1 MVAVQRVH
9 SVLVG
14 LLSFMKEFELIKSYF
29 AERGKERP
37 EVALGVGDDA
47 AIVKVRDKC
56 ELLISTDT
64 LVEGVHFFK
73 GMDPRSLGHK
83 AIAVNLSDIAAMGGE
98 PAWISLALTLPSID
112 QEWVAA
118 FADGVFETCQY
129 YNVQVIGGDTTQG
142 PLSIT
147 VTVHGLVPEGKA
159 LKRSGAK
166 PGDYIYVTGSL
177 GDAGVAVAWQNEKLT
192 IPEKYQSVLRNR
204 LECPTPRVAVGQA
217 IRDFASAA
225 IDVSDGVISD
235 LQHIMNAS
243 GVGAAIDVD
252 NLPLSQALRQSVPQE
267 DEQLSYALAAG
278 DDYELL
284 FTVPS
289 DKRGGLEVNLAQ
301 YNVDVTCIGQLQ
313 GLTPEITL
321 RKGGE
326 PIDLAF
332 QGFQHFQ
339 G

>member
-1 MVAVQRVH
+1 
-9 SVLVG
+9 
-14 LLSFMKEFELIKSYF
+14 MKEFELIKSFF
-29 AERGKERP
+29 AERGKQRQ
-37 EVALGVGDDA
+37 EVALGIGDDA
-47 AIVKVRDKC
+47 AIVKIPDNC
-56 ELLISTDT
+56 ELVISTDT

-73 GMDPRSLGHK
+73 GMDPQALGHK

-98 PAWISLALTLPSID
+98 PAWVSLALTLPTIEPD
-112 QEWVAA
+112 WVQS
-118 FADGVFETCQY
+118 FSDGIFETCQY

-147 VTVHGLVPEGKA
+147 VTVHGFVPEGKA

-177 GDAGVAVAWQNEKLT
+177 GDAGVAVDWQNDKLS
-192 IPEKYQSVLRNR
+192 IPEKYQAVLRNR

-217 IRDFASAA
+217 IRDFASSA
-225 IDVSDGVISD
+225 IDVSDGMISD
-235 LQHIMNAS
+235 LQHILNAS

-252 NLPLSQALRQSVPQE
+252 HLPLSQALRQSVPE
-267 DEQLSYALAAG
+267 SEYLRYALAAG

-289 DKRGGLEVNLAQ
+289 DKKGGLEVNLAQ

-313 GLTPEITL
+313 GLTPELIL

-326 PIDLAF
+326 PTDLTFA
-332 QGFQHFQ
+332 GFEHFQ
-339 G
+339 S

>member
-1 MVAVQRVH
+1 
-9 SVLVG
+9 
-14 LLSFMKEFELIKSYF
+14 MKEFELIKSYF
-29 AERGKERP
+29 AERGKQRQ

-47 AIVKVRDKC
+47 AIVTIPNNC

-73 GMDPRSLGHK
+73 DMDPRSLGHK

-98 PAWISLALTLPSID
+98 PAWVSLALTLPAVEE
-112 QEWVAA
+112 EWVKA
-118 FADGVFETCQY
+118 FSDGIFETCEY

-147 VTVHGLVPEGKA
+147 VTVHGFAPEGKA
-159 LKRSGAK
+159 LRRSGAK

-177 GDAGVAVAWQNEKLT
+177 GDAGVAVDWQLDKLS
-192 IPEKYQSVLRNR
+192 IPEKYQPILRNR
-204 LECPTPRVAVGQA
+204 LECPTPRVAVGHA
-217 IRDFASAA
+217 LRGFASAA

-235 LQHIMNAS
+235 LQHILNAS
-243 GVGAAIDVD
+243 GVGAHIDVD
-252 NLPLSQALRQSVPQE
+252 NLPLSQALRQSVPE
-267 DEQLSYALAAG
+267 EQQVHYALSAG

-289 DKRGGLEVNLAQ
+289 DKKGGLEVNLAQ
-301 YNVDVTCIGQLQ
+301 HNVDVTCIGQVH

-321 RKGGE
+321 RKNGE
-326 PIDLAF
+326 PVDMSLA
-332 QGFQHFQ
+332 GFQHFE